1 MDAQLS
7 GMIREVLT
15 SLPAVVRDGC
25 NQQLI
30 MEKLVSLGAVNVGLL
45 RPMLV
50 DTTLRD
56 FVANE
61 LSSCA
66 APVFVAQLM
75 GIVCADA
82 AVAEV
87 TNGLEQGSIDQ
98 QARGC

>member
-1 MDAQLS
+1 
-7 GMIREVLT
+7 
-15 SLPAVVRDGC
+15 
-25 NQQLI
+25 

-50 DTTLRD
+50 DATLRD

-82 AVAEV
+82 AVDAAVAEV